1 MTYPEELMYTK
12 DHEWLRRRDSKAR
25 IGVSS
30 YAVEQL
36 GDVVHV
42 DLPSVGTKV
51 SEGEA
56 FGTIESTKTVS
67 DIYAPCNGTV
77 IAVNERLFGR
87 KQKRHF
93 ILGNRLL
100 GHSLREHL
108 VAFVVERNG
117 IGFFFADHVQTE

>member
-12 DHEWLRRRDSKAR
+12 DHEWLRRRNSKAR

-77 IAVNERLFGR
+77 IAVNEKLLDEPEAIAHNPYEDGWLIEIEMEGQENPNLMTSR
-87 KQKRHF
+87 KYMDYLQ
-93 ILGNRLL
+93 
-100 GHSLREHL
+100 SEH
-108 VAFVVERNG
+108 
-117 IGFFFADHVQTE
+117 

>member
-67 DIYAPCNGTV
+67 DISAFESKTIFEIGYEKLGEKLAT
-77 IAVNERLFGR
+77 LFGEEN
-87 KQKRHF
+87 
-93 ILGNRLL
+93 I
-100 GHSLREHL
+100 EI
-108 VAFVVERNG
+108 V
-117 IGFFFADHVQTE
+117 